1 MVIAVYRVLPD
12 AAIPVLTLVKIHP
25 DSLLVKIAVTVAL
38 IHVVEVVLIAVFLAA
53 NRIVQML
60 VARVVPE
67 IVVKDAVQDATQL
80 VRAIVAGDVL
90 QTV

>member
-67 IVVKDAVQDATQL
+67 IVVKDAVQDATL